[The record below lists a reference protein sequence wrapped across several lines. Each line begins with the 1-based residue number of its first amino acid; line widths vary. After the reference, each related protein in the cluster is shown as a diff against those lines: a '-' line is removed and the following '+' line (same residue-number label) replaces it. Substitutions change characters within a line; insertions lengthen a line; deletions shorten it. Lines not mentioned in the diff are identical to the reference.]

1 MLTELCL
8 IDPDLS
14 IRGPGNEARDLLN
27 GFSEFEKIEKYC
39 DKLIGLSLQVDNMPT
54 AHTYFTAAINMG
66 YNTMMIDDCEEEIN
80 NQIPLK
86 IYATRVAKQ
95 NFDTTTGDILPCCDN
110 TLCKAYAQIWFFG
123 NGIGLV

>member
-1 MLTELCL
+1 M
-8 IDPDLS
+8 
-14 IRGPGNEARDLLN
+14 
-27 GFSEFEKIEKYC
+27 
-39 DKLIGLSLQVDNMPT
+39 QVDNMPT

-110 TLCKAYAQIWFFG
+110 TLCKAYAQIWFFC
-123 NGIGLV
+123 NGIGLVQNNDKYSYKLLNTHVPEIYLNINNV